1 VNPAG
6 AVAMTIV
13 GDLLNFLFLT
23 TILGVP
29 LSIIILVLAILYI
42 SGSAQR
48 AAAGPRGL
56 LDDAAQL
63 LELILIPIFIMVVL
77 YGSFS
82 AYLTDLWRGFM
93 LGIFVVF
100 LPMSVINIYMG
111 RRNRSA
117 GSPASSPRTEGSH
130 VGSSRPVFAASAP
143 TPARTPRLSSP
154 IVQFRPPV
162 TRAQPAIARSVSPAT
177 ERQTKQVGTG
187 IDSINI
193 ARNLV
198 RSRLGDTQVNIWY
211 RESSSK
217 DEQGRTTVTGYA
229 VDENRAMHFFRVLMS
244 REGKVQYD
252 ESYVR

>member
-1 VNPAG
+1 M
-6 AVAMTIV
+6 AML

-29 LSIIILVLAILYI
+29 LSVIILVLAILYI

-56 LDDAAQL
+56 LDDAVQFL
-63 LELILIPIFIMVVL
+63 QLILIPIFIMVVL

-82 AYLTDLWRGFM
+82 AYLSDLWRGFI

-117 GSPASSPRTEGSH
+117 GSPASSSKTEGSH
-130 VGSSRPVFAASAP
+130 MGGGRPVFATSAP
-143 TPARTPRLSSP
+143 APPRTARLSSP

-162 TRAQPAIARSVSPAT
+162 SRAESAVTRSVSHAP

-198 RSRLGDTQVNIWY
+198 RSRLGDMQVNIWY
-211 RESSSK
+211 REASSK
-217 DEQGRTTVTGYA
+217 DEQGRITVTGYA
-229 VDENRAMHFFRVLMS
+229 VDENRAMHFFRVLMNK
-244 REGKVQYD
+244 EGRIQYD